1 MITIVLNDL
10 LKRKGISKCELHN
23 NTGISVS
30 FISALCNNETD
41 GTYISFDVLETL
53 CSKLECTP
61 NDILK
66 IDYERK
72 GEGVQNNTMIKEV
85 IDILVPEEIL
95 NMSIGDMIKDL
106 NSEVIC
112 NDKVLTLATV
122 INDKKVTLL
131 IRKRNKEE

>member
-1 MITIVLNDL
+1 M
-10 LKRKGISKCELHN
+10 
-23 NTGISVS
+23 
-30 FISALCNNETD
+30 
-41 GTYISFDVLETL
+41 
-53 CSKLECTP
+53 
-61 NDILK
+61 
-66 IDYERK
+66 
-72 GEGVQNNTMIKEV
+72 QNNTMIKEV